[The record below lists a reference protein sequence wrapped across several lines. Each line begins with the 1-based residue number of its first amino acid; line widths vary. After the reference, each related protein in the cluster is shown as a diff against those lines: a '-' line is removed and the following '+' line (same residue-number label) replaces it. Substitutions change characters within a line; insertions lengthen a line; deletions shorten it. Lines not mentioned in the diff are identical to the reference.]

1 MKSIKLECYALVQ
14 AIVTKRDKLC
24 KGPGCMNISTS
35 GHHLFKRDNMGTAFN
50 TRYVIGLCNNCHGW
64 AQRNPS
70 QARQWAVYLLGE
82 DVYLAGLR
90 LAKSVVKYVD
100 FEKIRNDLKKELDTL
115 GG

>member
-1 MKSIKLECYALVQ
+1 MKPIKSECYALVQ
-14 AIVTKRDKLC
+14 QIVTKRDKLC

-50 TRYVIGLCNNCHGW
+50 TRYVIGLCNTCHGW

-70 QARQWAVYLLGE
+70 KARQWAIYLLGE
-82 DVYLAGLR
+82 DEYLAGQR

-100 FEKIRNDLKKELDTL
+100 LEKIRDGLKNELDRL
-115 GG
+115 CG